1 MKNKFNFIQIT
12 NWLMVCRENIIVI
25 REQVLKEE
33 LSKEQAIEKLLA
45 EKKRISILKDILDR
59 NVQLHGIQKDFLK
72 KLKELK
78 KEYGIEE

>member
-12 NWLMVCRENIIVI
+12 NWLMICRENIIAI
-25 REQVLKEE
+25 REQILKEE
-33 LSKEQAIEKLLA
+33 LSKEQAVEKLLA
-45 EKKRISILKDILDR
+45 EKKRISILKDILDKK
-59 NVQLHGIQKDFLK
+59 VQLHGIQKDFLK